1 MRDFIIKDIATVYE
15 GRVDLLSIIKEK
27 YIIYNNIYYYI

>member
-15 GRVDLLSIIKEK
+15 GRVDLLLIIKEK
-27 YIIYNNIYYYI
+27 YISFTKHVDQR